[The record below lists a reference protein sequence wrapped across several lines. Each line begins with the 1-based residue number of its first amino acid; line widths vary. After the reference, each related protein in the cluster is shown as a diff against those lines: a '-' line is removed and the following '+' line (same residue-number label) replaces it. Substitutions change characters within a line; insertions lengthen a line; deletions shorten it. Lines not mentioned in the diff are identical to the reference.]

1 MKIKDE
7 TRGADFS
14 SISDVRVNMRSVI
27 FTANIRLGNL
37 KPKSSNASRISN
49 EDVKEAKDSGIN
61 SVFK

>member
-1 MKIKDE
+1 
-7 TRGADFS
+7 
-14 SISDVRVNMRSVI
+14 MRSVI